1 MSTTVN
7 VPIPDSVTPR
17 KVIICYDESEASRQ
31 TLEWVNGHGVLLPTD
46 EITIAT
52 CINEDVAKI
61 EGPGGWQTIAIG
73 GIDCA
78 ADYRHTVSQLEAQG
92 RERLAEAVHAMHALG
107 LKHVKA
113 EILRGVATTEIVK
126 FAKEK
131 EADLV
136 ICGSRGLG
144 YLKRQV
150 CALFVCTNG
159 LSYRKLIGSTSEYFV
174 HHLDCTVMV
183 VRSHP
188 DEGKR

>member
-1 MSTTVN
+1 MSNTVSI
-7 VPIPDSVTPR
+7 PTPDSIAPR
-17 KVIICYDESEASRQ
+17 RIVICYDESEASRQ
-31 TLEWVNGHGVLLPTD
+31 TLEWVNSHRVLLPTD
-46 EITIAT
+46 EIYIAT

-61 EGPGGWQTIAIG
+61 EGHGGWQTIAIG

-78 ADYRHTVSQLEAQG
+78 ADYRRTIQSLESQG
-92 RERLAEAVHAMHALG
+92 RERLAEAVGAMRALG

-113 EILRGVATTEIVK
+113 EILRGVATSEITK

-131 EADLV
+131 QADLV

-144 YLKRQV
+144 YLKR
-150 CALFVCTNG
+150 
-159 LSYRKLIGSTSEYFV
+159 KLIGSTSEHLV

-188 DEGKR
+188 DNSKN

>member
-1 MSTTVN
+1 MSKTHCKKKYPLSLFLLKMSTTVN

-107 LKHVKA
+107 LV
-113 EILRGVATTEIVK
+113 
-126 FAKEK
+126 
-131 EADLV
+131 
-136 ICGSRGLG
+136 SRHIWVS
-144 YLKRQV
+144 R
-150 CALFVCTNG
+150 
-159 LSYRKLIGSTSEYFV
+159 
-174 HHLDCTVMV
+174 
-183 VRSHP
+183 
-188 DEGKR
+188 

>member
-1 MSTTVN
+1 MSNTVN
-7 VPIPDSVTPR
+7 VPLPDSTTPR
-17 KVIICYDESEASRQ
+17 KIVICYDESEASRQ

-46 EITIAT
+46 EIYIAT

-78 ADYRHTVSQLEAQG
+78 ADYRHTIASLESQG
-92 RERLAEAVHAMHALG
+92 RERLAEAVYAMRALG

-113 EILRGVATTEIVK
+113 EILRGVASSEITK

-131 EADLV
+131 QADLV
-136 ICGSRGLG
+136 ICGSRGFG
-144 YLKRQV
+144 FLK
-150 CALFVCTNG
+150 
-159 LSYRKLIGSTSEYFV
+159 RKLIGSTSEYLV

-183 VRSHP
+183 VRSRP
-188 DEGKR
+188 DLSKN